1 MTNTSS
7 IGSAFVLGVLICIG
21 LVGLGYQAGES
32 LVAFKSLER
41 TVTVKGL
48 SEREVNADQAI
59 WPITFN
65 EAGNDLNILF
75 SNIQKKNDVIT
86 AFLTGQGFPV
96 EAISVAPPGITDKQ
110 AQGYSG
116 SADLKFR
123 YSGHSTITV
132 YTADV
137 DRVVQTRK
145 RLVEL
150 GKKGIAFAGQGYRSK
165 TEFLFT
171 GLNDIKPEM
180 IQEATRN
187 ARQVAEK
194 FAADSESLLGKIKQA
209 RQGQFSINNRDSNTP
224 HIKKV
229 RVVST
234 ITYYLT
240 D

>member
-1 MTNTSS
+1 MNSSS
-7 IGSAFVLGVLICIG
+7 ISSAFTLGILICIG
-21 LVGLGYQAGES
+21 LIGLAFQAGRS
-32 LVAFKSLER
+32 LVAFKALER

-48 SEREVNADQAI
+48 SEREVNADTAI

-65 EAGNDLNILF
+65 EAANDLNALF
-75 SNIQKKNDVIT
+75 SSIQHKNSIIT
-86 AFLTGQGFPV
+86 AFLKEQGFPQ
-96 EAISVAPPGITDKQ
+96 EAVSVAPPGIIDKQ

-116 SADLKFR
+116 SANVKFR
-123 YSGHSTITV
+123 YTGRSTITV
-132 YTADV
+132 YTEDV
-137 DRVVQTRK
+137 ERVLQTRK

-150 GKKGIAFAGQGYRSK
+150 GKKGIAFTGQGYQSQ

-171 GLNDIKPEM
+171 GLNRIKPDM
-180 IQEATRN
+180 IQEATQN
-187 ARQVAEK
+187 AREVAEK
-194 FAADSESLLGKIKQA
+194 FATDSQSLLGKIKQA

-234 ITYYLT
+234 ITYYLR

>member
-1 MTNTSS
+1 MKNTPASS
-7 IGSAFVLGVLICIG
+7 ALILGAL
-21 LVGLGYQAGES
+21 LGLGLLGLGFQIGNSIVTIKA
-32 LVAFKSLER
+32 LER

-48 SEREVNADQAI
+48 SEREVKADTAI

-65 EAGNDLNILF
+65 EAGNDLNALF
-75 SNIQKKNDVIT
+75 SNIEKKNTLIRS
-86 AFLTGQGFPV
+86 FLTDQGFP
-96 EAISVAPPGITDKQ
+96 ETAISMGPPGIVDKQ
-110 AQGYSG
+110 AQRYSG
-116 SADLKFR
+116 SERLKFR
-123 YSGHSTITV
+123 YSAQSTITV
-132 YTADV
+132 YTDDV
-137 DRVVQTRK
+137 ARVVQTRK

-150 GKKGIAFAGQGYRSK
+150 GKEGIAFSGQGYK
-165 TEFLFT
+165 AQTEFLFT
-171 GLNDIKPEM
+171 GLNRIKPDM

-187 ARQVAEK
+187 AREVAEK
-194 FAADSESLLGKIKQA
+194 FAKDSQSQLGRIKQA

>member
-1 MTNTSS
+1 MNTSS
-7 IGSAFVLGVLICIG
+7 IGSALVLGL
-21 LVGLGYQAGES
+21 LLAVGLSGLGFQVGKS
-32 LVAFKSLER
+32 MVAFKALER

-48 SEREVNADQAI
+48 SEREVNADIAI

-65 EAGNDLNILF
+65 EADNDLNRLYA
-75 SNIQKKNDVIT
+75 SLQKKNSLIAAFIT
-86 AFLTGQGFPV
+86 AQGFP
-96 EAISVAPPGITDKQ
+96 ETALSVSPPGIVDKQ

-116 SADLKFR
+116 SQDIRFR
-123 YSGHSTITV
+123 YSAQSTITV
-132 YTADV
+132 YTEDV
-137 DRVVQTRK
+137 ARVLEARK

-150 GKKGIAFAGQGYRSK
+150 GKEGIAFTGQGYQTQ

-171 GLNDIKPEM
+171 GLNRIKPEM

-187 ARQVAEK
+187 AREVAEK
-194 FAADSESLLGKIKQA
+194 FASDSQSRLGKIKQA
-209 RQGQFSINNRDSNTP
+209 SQGQFSINNRDSNTP

-234 ITYYLT
+234 ITYYLA